1 MGQENMF
8 LGSKLIKTGSEVP
21 DQKRI
26 AQFDSSQGYLRS
38 LVYRA
43 DRTQRADPLIR
54 HTVFNKMKTK
64 NLNSTGYGK
73 LAKDDRARTQGIS
86 LADDHS
92 SSVLFAG

>member
-1 MGQENMF
+1 MF

-21 DQKRI
+21 DRKRI

-38 LVYRA
+38 LVYRV
-43 DRTQRADPLIR
+43 DWTQRADPLIR
-54 HTVFNKMKTK
+54 HTVFNKMRTK

-73 LAKDDRARTQGIS
+73 SSKEDRQARTQGVV

>member
-1 MGQENMF
+1 MF

-54 HTVFNKMKTK
+54 HTVFNKMRTK

-73 LAKDDRARTQGIS
+73 SSKEDRQARTHGVV

>member
-1 MGQENMF
+1 MF

-38 LVYRA
+38 LVYRV

-54 HTVFNKMKTK
+54 HTVFNKMRTK

-73 LAKDDRARTQGIS
+73 SSKEDRQARTHGVV

>member
-1 MGQENMF
+1 MF
-8 LGSKLIKTGSEVP
+8 LGSKLIKMGSEVP

-26 AQFDSSQGYLRS
+26 AQFDSSQGYLRN

-54 HTVFNKMKTK
+54 HTVFNKMRSK
-64 NLNSTGYGK
+64 NLNSSNYGK
-73 LAKDDRARTQGIS
+73 LAKEDRQARTHGIV
-86 LADDHS
+86 LGDDHS

>member
-1 MGQENMF
+1 MF

-54 HTVFNKMKTK
+54 HTVFNKMRTK
-64 NLNSTGYGK
+64 NMNSSGYGK
-73 LAKDDRARTQGIS
+73 LAKDAARTRGIS
-86 LADDHS
+86 LADDQS
-92 SSVLFAG
+92 SSVLFAV